1 MGVPSFFK
9 WLCMR
14 CPRIL
19 HDVVEGIPREVL
31 EEDEDY
37 LNHTDLEIDN
47 LYLDMNCII
56 HPCSHPDHLVQTN
69 HFNLVSFNS
78 ISLSQSP

>member
-69 HFNLVSFNS
+69 YFNLVSFNS

>member
-1 MGVPSFFK
+1 
-9 WLCMR
+9 MR

-69 HFNLVSFNS
+69 PMRTLFLTFLANS
-78 ISLSQSP
+78 QAIDRRGYV